1 MIPRYSRA
9 EMTDV
14 WSSNSK
20 FKIWLDIELYAC
32 EAMEKLGTVPKG
44 TSKKIRSKAK
54 INEKRID
61 QIEKKVKHD
70 VIAFLTTISEYA
82 GPPARFLHQGLTSS
96 DILDTAFNVQLKQS
110 SVIIEKEL
118 LNLLK
123 SLKKIA
129 IKHKNTPCIGRSH
142 GIHAEPTTFGVK
154 MASFYA
160 EFQRNHKRFL
170 KAIEEI
176 NICAISGAVGNYA
189 NIDPR
194 VEQYVAKKLGMK
206 AETISTQIIP
216 RDRHAVY
223 FNTLAVIAS
232 SIERL
237 ATEIRHLQ
245 RTEVLEVEEF
255 FSKGQKGSSAMPHK
269 RNPVL
274 TENLTGLA
282 RLIRGYTVPALEN
295 ITLWHERDISHS
307 SVERMI
313 GPDATVTLDFALNR
327 LINVIDE
334 LVIYPE
340 QMLKNLNQF
349 GGLVFSQRLLLVL
362 TQKEVSRE
370 ESYKVVQKNAM
381 LAWESY
387 GSEDPLIFEE
397 LVKKDEFITSTLTK
411 KEIEDIFDLKYHIKN
426 IDNIFKRVLEK

>member
-194 VEQYVAKKLGMK
+194 VEQHVAKKLGMK

-307 SVERMI
+307 SVERNI
-313 GPDATVTLDFALNR
+313 GPDATITLDFALNR
-327 LINVIDE
+327 LNNVVKSMKVNKDKMKKNLDLTKGIFFSQRVLLELTSKGVRRDKAYRLVQSCAIQSMQKNIPFYDSLLKDRSIMDKIPVNILKKLFDFSYHTRKINVI
-334 LVIYPE
+334 
-340 QMLKNLNQF
+340 
-349 GGLVFSQRLLLVL
+349 FSRVL
-362 TQKEVSRE
+362 T
-370 ESYKVVQKNAM
+370 KN
-381 LAWESY
+381 E
-387 GSEDPLIFEE
+387 
-397 LVKKDEFITSTLTK
+397 
-411 KEIEDIFDLKYHIKN
+411 
-426 IDNIFKRVLEK
+426 

>member
-9 EMTDV
+9 PMTDI
-14 WSSNSK
+14 WSSKSR

-44 TSKKIRSKAK
+44 TSKKVKSKAK

-61 QIEKKVKHD
+61 TIEKKVKHD
-70 VIAFLTTISEYA
+70 VIAFLTSISEYA

-96 DILDTAFNVQLKQS
+96 DILDTAFNIQLMQS
-110 SVIIEKEL
+110 SKIIEKEIAQ
-118 LNLLK
+118 LLK

-129 IKHKNTPCIGRSH
+129 LKYKNTPCIGRSH

-154 MASFYA
+154 MANFYA
-160 EFQRNHKRFL
+160 EFERNHVRFK
-170 KAIEEI
+170 KATEEI
-176 NICAISGAVGNYA
+176 SVCAISGAVGNYA

-194 VEQYVAKKLGMK
+194 VEQFVAKKLGMK
-206 AETISTQIIP
+206 AETISTQVIS

-223 FNTLAVIAS
+223 FSTLGIIAS

-274 TENLTGLA
+274 TENLTGLS
-282 RLIRGYTVPALEN
+282 RLIRGYTIPALEN
-295 ITLWHERDISHS
+295 VSLWHERDISHS
-307 SVERMI
+307 SVERIMA
-313 GPDATVTLDFALNR
+313 PDANIIIDFALAR
-327 LINVIDE
+327 LNNVIAN
-334 LVIYPE
+334 LVVYPKNMKTNLDKLRKLPMSE
-340 QMLKNLNQF
+340 GLMLAM
-349 GGLVFSQRLLLVL
+349 
-362 TQKEVSRE
+362 TQKGLSRE
-370 ESYKVVQKNAM
+370 KAYKIVQRNAM
-381 LAWESY
+381 KVWKSDL
-387 GSEDPLIFEE
+387 DFETVLDTDNE
-397 LVKKDEFITSTLTK
+397 LKKYLNK
-411 KEIEDIFDLKYHIKN
+411 KEISKILDLKHATRRTDY
-426 IDNIFKRVLEK
+426 IFKKVFK

>member
-54 INEKRID
+54 INEKRIN

-206 AETISTQIIP
+206 SETISTQIIP

-232 SIERL
+232 SIEHL

-307 SVERMI
+307 SVERIMA
-313 GPDATVTLDFALNR
+313 PDANIIIDFALSRMN
-327 LINVIDE
+327 NVISN
-334 LVIYPE
+334 LVVYPKNMKNNLDRLKKLPMSE
-340 QMLKNLNQF
+340 GLMLAMIQK
-349 GGLVFSQRLLLVL
+349 GL
-362 TQKEVSRE
+362 SRE
-370 ESYKVVQKNAM
+370 DAYKIVQRNAM
-381 LAWESY
+381 EVWKTNT
-387 GSEDPLIFEE
+387 DFEVILNKDKE
-397 LVKKDEFITSTLTK
+397 LKKYLNK
-411 KEIEDIFDLKYHIKN
+411 KEISKILDLKHAARRTNY
-426 IDNIFKRVLEK
+426 IFKKVFK

>member
-307 SVERMI
+307 SVERIMA
-313 GPDATVTLDFALNR
+313 PDANIIIDFALSR
-327 LINVIDE
+327 LNNVISN
-334 LVIYPE
+334 LVVYP
-340 QMLKNLNQF
+340 KNMKQ
-349 GGLVFSQRLLLVL
+349 
-362 TQKEVSRE
+362 
-370 ESYKVVQKNAM
+370 
-381 LAWESY
+381 
-387 GSEDPLIFEE
+387 I
-397 LVKKDEFITSTLTK
+397 ITS
-411 KEIEDIFDLKYHIKN
+411 
-426 IDNIFKRVLEK
+426 

>member
-194 VEQYVAKKLGMK
+194 VEQYL
-206 AETISTQIIP
+206 S
-216 RDRHAVY
+216 
-223 FNTLAVIAS
+223 
-232 SIERL
+232 
-237 ATEIRHLQ
+237 
-245 RTEVLEVEEF
+245 
-255 FSKGQKGSSAMPHK
+255 
-269 RNPVL
+269 
-274 TENLTGLA
+274 
-282 RLIRGYTVPALEN
+282 LI
-295 ITLWHERDISHS
+295 
-307 SVERMI
+307 
-313 GPDATVTLDFALNR
+313 
-327 LINVIDE
+327 
-334 LVIYPE
+334 
-340 QMLKNLNQF
+340 
-349 GGLVFSQRLLLVL
+349 
-362 TQKEVSRE
+362 
-370 ESYKVVQKNAM
+370 
-381 LAWESY
+381 
-387 GSEDPLIFEE
+387 
-397 LVKKDEFITSTLTK
+397 
-411 KEIEDIFDLKYHIKN
+411 HI
-426 IDNIFKRVLEK
+426 